1 MIFQTVMSNLENT
14 VWKKKWGCCQR
25 GALSKK
31 LHLYFIFII
40 DLAMQGLSGGAQD
53 LQSSL
58 EHTGSFRCSILTHS
72 CSIWDLVP

>member
-1 MIFQTVMSNLENT
+1 MIFHIVMRTLENT
-14 VWKKKWGCCQR
+14 VWEEKWGCCQR

-40 DLAMQGLSGGAQD
+40 HLAMQGLSGGAQD

-58 EHTGSFRCSILTHS
+58 LSVRVFRCGM
-72 CSIWDLVP
+72 WDLVP